1 VRIFADANVVFSA
14 LSTHGVCFELLELCL
29 SEHEVLVSEQVLEET
44 ARTLVKVTRYSRK
57 EADSIVAGFA
67 HNVTI
72 CPPYVYEEISVRDP
86 DDVEIFG
93 AARFAQADILVTG
106 DKDLLVLHAVTE
118 MDILRPR
125 ELLDLLKGDVL
136 P

>member
-1 VRIFADANVVFSA
+1 M
-14 LSTHGVCFELLELCL
+14 

-44 ARTLVKVTRYSRK
+44 ARTLVKVINYSRK
-57 EADSIVAGFA
+57 EADSIVAEFA
-67 HNVTI
+67 RNVTI
-72 CPPYVYEEISVRDP
+72 VPPDPIARTMKLRAEFARNVTIVPPHVYEEISVRDP

-106 DKDLLVLHAVTE
+106 DKDLLILHGVTE

-125 ELLDLLKGDVL
+125 VLLDLLKR
-136 P
+136 